1 MFLPSGILAY
11 FDLVNHV
18 SWATCFILFLEEKP
32 SIPEKY
38 SHLHLYSK
46 GFFPEIEVQDFP
58 FAARQYIFI
67 SNVIVG
73 KILKLVRPI
82 VTIGKE
88 ARAKRESYEPEVFSN
103 GDTLRQL
110 LARSRYL
117 LFKVPGKW
125 TDSQKRRAGI
135 LFKQF
140 PDIKAVCYYALR
152 WGKIFTDYI
161 DKDVACAKNL
171 EVGVKNRTFIM
182 EVCCI

>member
-1 MFLPSGILAY
+1 MLKKY
-11 FDLVNHV
+11 
-18 SWATCFILFLEEKP
+18 LEDKEGDM
-32 SIPEKY
+32 STI
-38 SHLHLYSK
+38 
-46 GFFPEIEVQDFP
+46 
-58 FAARQYIFI
+58 
-67 SNVIVG
+67 
-73 KILKLVRPI
+73 KIKQVKSR
-82 VTIGKE
+82 IG
-88 ARAKRESYEPEVFSN
+88 APADQKR
-103 GDTLRQL
+103 

-117 LFKVPGKW
+117 LFKAPGKW

-152 WGKIFTDYI
+152 LGKIFTDYI

>member
-1 MFLPSGILAY
+1 M
-11 FDLVNHV
+11 
-18 SWATCFILFLEEKP
+18 EK
-32 SIPEKY
+32 
-38 SHLHLYSK
+38 
-46 GFFPEIEVQDFP
+46 
-58 FAARQYIFI
+58 
-67 SNVIVG
+67 
-73 KILKLVRPI
+73 RP
-82 VTIGKE
+82 GQS
-88 ARAKRESYEPEVFSN
+88 RESYEPEVFSN

-161 DKDVACAKNL
+161 DKDVACAKDL

>member
-1 MFLPSGILAY
+1 MAGSMQKIARRCFPQAL
-11 FDLVNHV
+11 LVVDRFHV
-18 SWATCFILFLEEKP
+18 S
-32 SIPEKY
+32 
-38 SHLHLYSK
+38 
-46 GFFPEIEVQDFP
+46 
-58 FAARQYIFI
+58 
-67 SNVIVG
+67 
-73 KILKLVRPI
+73 KLVYEAVQNLRI
-82 VTIGKE
+82 AYRWQVMKDENKKVKE
-88 ARAKRESYEPEVFSN
+88 ARAKRESYEPEVFNN

-117 LFKVPGKW
+117 LFKAPGKW

-152 WGKIFTDYI
+152 LGKIFTDYI

>member
-1 MFLPSGILAY
+1 MK
-11 FDLVNHV
+11 DENKKV
-18 SWATCFILFLEEKP
+18 
-32 SIPEKY
+32 
-38 SHLHLYSK
+38 
-46 GFFPEIEVQDFP
+46 
-58 FAARQYIFI
+58 
-67 SNVIVG
+67 
-73 KILKLVRPI
+73 
-82 VTIGKE
+82 KE

-110 LARSRYL
+110 LARNRYL
-117 LFKVPGKW
+117 LFKAPGKW

-152 WGKIFTDYI
+152 LGKIFTDYI

>member
-1 MFLPSGILAY
+1 M
-11 FDLVNHV
+11 
-18 SWATCFILFLEEKP
+18 LFLE
-32 SIPEKY
+32 
-38 SHLHLYSK
+38 
-46 GFFPEIEVQDFP
+46 
-58 FAARQYIFI
+58 
-67 SNVIVG
+67 
-73 KILKLVRPI
+73 
-82 VTIGKE
+82 
-88 ARAKRESYEPEVFSN
+88 
-103 GDTLRQL
+103 DTLRQL

-117 LFKVPGKW
+117 LFKAPGKW

-152 WGKIFTDYI
+152 LGKIFTDYI

>member
-1 MFLPSGILAY
+1 MASSMQKIARRCFPQALQVVDR
-11 FDLVNHV
+11 FHV
-18 SWATCFILFLEEKP
+18 S
-32 SIPEKY
+32 
-38 SHLHLYSK
+38 
-46 GFFPEIEVQDFP
+46 
-58 FAARQYIFI
+58 
-67 SNVIVG
+67 
-73 KILKLVRPI
+73 KLVYEAVQNLRI
-82 VTIGKE
+82 AYRWQVMKDENKKVKE

-117 LFKVPGKW
+117 LFKAPGKW

-152 WGKIFTDYI
+152 LGKIFTDYI

>member
-1 MFLPSGILAY
+1 ME
-11 FDLVNHV
+11 N
-18 SWATCFILFLEEKP
+18 
-32 SIPEKY
+32 PETGQTY
-38 SHLHLYSK
+38 SH
-46 GFFPEIEVQDFP
+46 DW
-58 FAARQYIFI
+58 
-67 SNVIVG
+67 
-73 KILKLVRPI
+73 
-82 VTIGKE
+82 KE

-110 LARSRYL
+110 LARSWYL
-117 LFKVPGKW
+117 LFKAPGKW

-152 WGKIFTDYI
+152 LGKIFTDYI
-161 DKDVACAKNL
+161 GNDVACAKNL

>member
-18 SWATCFILFLEEKP
+18 SWATCFILFLE
-32 SIPEKY
+32 
-38 SHLHLYSK
+38 
-46 GFFPEIEVQDFP
+46 
-58 FAARQYIFI
+58 
-67 SNVIVG
+67 
-73 KILKLVRPI
+73 
-82 VTIGKE
+82 
-88 ARAKRESYEPEVFSN
+88 
-103 GDTLRQL
+103 DTLRQL

-117 LFKVPGKW
+117 LFKAPGKW

>member
-1 MFLPSGILAY
+1 MASSMQKIARRCFPQALQVVDR
-11 FDLVNHV
+11 FHV
-18 SWATCFILFLEEKP
+18 S
-32 SIPEKY
+32 
-38 SHLHLYSK
+38 
-46 GFFPEIEVQDFP
+46 
-58 FAARQYIFI
+58 
-67 SNVIVG
+67 
-73 KILKLVRPI
+73 KLVYEAVQNLRI
-82 VTIGKE
+82 AYRWQVMKDENKKVKE

-117 LFKVPGKW
+117 LFKAPGKW

>member
-1 MFLPSGILAY
+1 M
-11 FDLVNHV
+11 
-18 SWATCFILFLEEKP
+18 
-32 SIPEKY
+32 
-38 SHLHLYSK
+38 
-46 GFFPEIEVQDFP
+46 
-58 FAARQYIFI
+58 
-67 SNVIVG
+67 
-73 KILKLVRPI
+73 
-82 VTIGKE
+82 
-88 ARAKRESYEPEVFSN
+88 
-103 GDTLRQL
+103 